1 MRSLLKNRSNII
13 LVILTFIAL
22 FGAPVGAVAEPVAP
36 DKVIQG
42 VSEQLLKVLEIE
54 QERLQ
59 SDPANVYRL
68 ANKVLVPHVDFVRV
82 SGLALGKHWRR
93 ATKQQRKAF
102 IQQFQRLL
110 VRTYSTAM
118 HEFASLD
125 IRYLPLRMV
134 EGEGKVAVRTQILR
148 AESTAPVEVIY
159 SMHLKEGSWMAYDV
173 KIDGI
178 SLVTNYRRS
187 FSREIRRAGMD
198 GLISKLTAMN
208 DKRAE
213 NPPANK
219 TLDGEKVTSQ

>member
-1 MRSLLKNRSNII
+1 MPSLLKNRSII
-13 LVILTFIAL
+13 LLAILTFVAL
-22 FGAPVGAVAEPVAP
+22 IGAPAWTVAEPVAP

-42 VSEQLLKVLEIE
+42 VSEQLLKVLEVE

-59 SDPANVYRL
+59 SDPAYVYRL
-68 ANKVLVPHVDFVRV
+68 ANEVLVPHVDFVRV

-93 ATKQQRKAF
+93 ATKQQREAF

-118 HEFASLD
+118 HEFAGFD
-125 IRYLPLRMV
+125 IRYLPLRMA
-134 EGEGKVAVRTQILR
+134 EGERKVAVRTQILR
-148 AESTAPVEVIY
+148 AESAAPVEVIY
-159 SMHLKEGSWMAYDV
+159 SMHLKKGSWMAYDV

-178 SLVTNYRRS
+178 SLITNYRSS

-198 GLISKLTAMN
+198 GLIRKLTAMN
-208 DKRAE
+208 DKRAKI
-213 NPPANK
+213 PSTNK